1 MRLAAVAKAL
11 KRRNPMTVKKST
23 EKRVS
28 RYRASAEKHKKFE
41 ELFGPELVITIPG
54 LSGAII
60 FRPSDTKEGED
71 K

>member
-1 MRLAAVAKAL
+1 
-11 KRRNPMTVKKST
+11 MTVKKST

-41 ELFGPELVITIPG
+41 ESFGPELVITIPG
-54 LSGAII
+54 LSGPII